1 MHYWRGRKENKQY
14 NGIWVADADW
24 LQYSIQIKIS
34 RKDKVSVTY
43 FNNSLY
49 AYENGENSNQNLPA
63 RKEGVL
69 NREERKII
77 FDDSEDLMHLWFLN
91 SNMMMVRFSDGT
103 SCDFIKKH

>member
-24 LQYSIQIKIS
+24 LQYSIQIEIS

-49 AYENGENSNQNLPA
+49 VYENNE
-63 RKEGVL
+63 
-69 NREERKII
+69 
-77 FDDSEDLMHLWFLN
+77 
-91 SNMMMVRFSDGT
+91 SDMQK
-103 SCDFIKKH
+103 SKAHQ

>member
-24 LQYSIQIKIS
+24 LQYSIQIEIS

-49 AYENGENSNQNLPA
+49 AYENNE
-63 RKEGVL
+63 
-69 NREERKII
+69 
-77 FDDSEDLMHLWFLN
+77 
-91 SNMMMVRFSDGT
+91 SNMQKS
-103 SCDFIKKH
+103 KAHQ